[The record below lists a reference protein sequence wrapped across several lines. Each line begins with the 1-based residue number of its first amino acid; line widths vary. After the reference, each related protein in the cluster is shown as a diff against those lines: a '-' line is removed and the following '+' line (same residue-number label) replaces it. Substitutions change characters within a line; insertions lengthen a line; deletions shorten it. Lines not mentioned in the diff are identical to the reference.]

1 MDTVLP
7 LAFSLHTER
16 ICTHYIFMTLF
27 LFDII
32 KSCRNRA
39 PLPSVSVTLMKTT
52 HPNGKTGCREDLMT
66 PNTDRQKRMPMGVG
80 QMNVS
85 MWYDYQGM
93 RRRRRMQTVWN
104 DSWKPTHTPDSSV
117 SEEWSCSLM
126 SSFIHSASAT
136 PV

>member
-1 MDTVLP
+1 MDMVLP
-7 LAFSLHTER
+7 LAFSVQTER

-39 PLPSVSVTLMKTT
+39 PSFPSVSVTLMKTT
-52 HPNGKTGCREDLMT
+52 HPNDKTGCREDLMT
-66 PNTDRQKRMPMGVG
+66 PNTDRQKPMGVG

-93 RRRRRMQTVWN
+93 RGWRMQTVWN
-104 DSWKPTHTPDSSV
+104 DFWRLTHVYLRSGAVSHELLHSLSLSHTSV
-117 SEEWSCSLM
+117 VW
-126 SSFIHSASAT
+126 
-136 PV
+136 